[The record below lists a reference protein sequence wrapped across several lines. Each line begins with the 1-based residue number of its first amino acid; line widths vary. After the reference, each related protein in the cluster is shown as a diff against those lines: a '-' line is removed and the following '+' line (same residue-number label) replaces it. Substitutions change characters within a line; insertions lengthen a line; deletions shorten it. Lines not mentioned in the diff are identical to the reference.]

1 MAAFI
6 EEAAGAEAWEPTP
19 AQQQMLGMEIPE
31 TLRTLGQMLR
41 SSGVA
46 CEEKS
51 YRRLGLNPDDGNL
64 YYVTFCGESR
74 NYLVRVRRD
83 EKGSWGAMDCHAL
96 KTMSGLNCETMK
108 KFSP

>member
-1 MAAFI
+1 
-6 EEAAGAEAWEPTP
+6 
-19 AQQQMLGMEIPE
+19 MLNMEIPE

-51 YRRLGLNPDDGNL
+51 YRQLGLSPDDGNL
-64 YYVTFCGESR
+64 YYVTFCADSR
-74 NYLVRVRRD
+74 AYLVRIQRD
-83 EKGSWGAMDCHAL
+83 AQGSWGAMDCHAL
-96 KTMSGLNCETMK
+96 KTMTGMNCKTMK